1 MFRVTSCTYAV
12 AALALLVIVIADTR
26 TRSSDAI
33 SVHRKHLDYC
43 TTFVDHPFI
52 VLYSQDV
59 NMPHSKKVLVEHW
72 KDRTNTRC
80 PDEVEDGF
88 VTISDEATAEWVY
101 FLLFLI
107 YHVCRSLASDTF
119 PGR

>member
-1 MFRVTSCTYAV
+1 MTPCTYAV
-12 AALALLVIVIADTR
+12 AALALLIIVTTDTR
-26 TRSSDAI
+26 TRSSNAI

-43 TTFVDHPFI
+43 TTFVYHPFI

-72 KDRTNTRC
+72 KDRTNTSS

-88 VTISDEATAEWVY
+88 VIISDEATAEWV
-101 FLLFLI
+101 
-107 YHVCRSLASDTF
+107 
-119 PGR
+119 